1 MFDVLIDDV
10 KLLDLQTGEE
20 SRQQV
25 ALSQGK
31 IAAIL
36 PAESLQPAA
45 RKIIQ
50 GKGAYL
56 FPGFIDFHT
65 HLFQH
70 GSGFGMDADRLLTAG
85 ITTAVDMGS
94 SGYANYPAFHQCDL
108 VGKKVRVKAYLN
120 ISPVGQPGK
129 GINEPL
135 NKEVLSL
142 EKMEEMLDRYP
153 GGILGLKI
161 RVSTNIV
168 GDLKLEPLKTAV
180 AFGEKLGLPV
190 CVHTTNPPES
200 ASAIAGVLR
209 PGDIYC
215 HLYHGVG
222 RTILDPSGHVEK
234 GVLQAKKDGLL
245 FDLGNGKMNFNF
257 AVAEAAIADGL
268 FPDFISSDSTPATFH
283 HSELMWDLPRCMS
296 KMLYL
301 GMPLVEVIRSVT
313 ETPARVLGLDHRI
326 GKIAEGYEA
335 DLTLCQLQ
343 KGNIVFGDSSGE
355 TCNGSQWLEPLK
367 TLIAGRVVWEK
378 GAVK

>member
-10 KLLDLQTGEE
+10 KLLNLKNGKETV
-20 SRQQV
+20 QQV

-31 IAAIL
+31 IAAIFSEKT
-36 PAESLQPAA
+36 PHPAA
-45 RKIIQ
+45 RKVIH

-70 GSGFGMDADRLLTAG
+70 GSGFGIDADQLLTAG

-108 VGKKVRVKAYLN
+108 VGKKAKVKAYLN

-135 NKEVLSL
+135 NSEVLSL
-142 EKMEEMLDRYP
+142 QKIEEILDRYP
-153 GGILGLKI
+153 GEILGLKI

-180 AFGEKLGLPV
+180 EFGEKLGLPV

-200 ASAIAGVLR
+200 ASAIAEILR

-215 HLYHGVG
+215 HL
-222 RTILDPSGHVEK
+222 
-234 GVLQAKKDGLL
+234 
-245 FDLGNGKMNFNF
+245 
-257 AVAEAAIADGL
+257 
-268 FPDFISSDSTPATFH
+268 
-283 HSELMWDLPRCMS
+283 
-296 KMLYL
+296 
-301 GMPLVEVIRSVT
+301 
-313 ETPARVLGLDHRI
+313 
-326 GKIAEGYEA
+326 
-335 DLTLCQLQ
+335 
-343 KGNIVFGDSSGE
+343 
-355 TCNGSQWLEPLK
+355 
-367 TLIAGRVVWEK
+367 
-378 GAVK
+378 